1 MTGEELSVVLASNRG
16 PVSFVQENGGFQM
29 TRGAGGMAG
38 ALDPM
43 ARQLGDRAVWIC
55 ATSSD
60 EDRKALAAGAAD
72 GLSEELGYPVY
83 LLDVEPDTYTQYYDV
98 VSNRMLWFA
107 HHCLWDE
114 LDIKDFGAEECD
126 AFEGAYQPVNKR
138 FADAILE
145 VADPHSIVLIQDY
158 HLTTAPR
165 FLRQA
170 RPDQVISHFTHSSFC
185 GPEGL
190 ERIPSPIPRL
200 VIEGMLGAD
209 LVGLHVKP
217 WVEGFLQCCE
227 RIGAQVDWDAGLV
240 RHNGRHS
247 WVREYPIPTDV
258 EGVRE
263 RAAEEAAQHWAQH
276 FEESTPGPLVAR
288 ADRAEP
294 SKNIVRGFE
303 AFEAVLDRREEL
315 RGRMRFVA
323 CLYPS
328 RQSMPEYRR
337 YSDEIETTVEQINK
351 RYPDSI
357 ELFMEDD
364 YDRTIGALA
373 VYDVLV
379 VNPIMDGMNLVSK
392 EGPTVN
398 KRSGVLVL
406 SQGAGSFEELGE
418 LAIQIQDSLDV
429 SSTADA
435 LERALDL
442 PTPER
447 GERAQ
452 KLRARVSGSKPE
464 DWIHAQLQDLQAIQD
479 GKEPLTPP
487 C

>member
-1 MTGEELSVVLASNRG
+1 VTDEELSVVMVSNRG
-16 PVSFVQENGGFQM
+16 PVSFVQENGGFEM

-38 ALDPM
+38 ALDPV

-55 ATSSD
+55 AATSD
-60 EDRKALAAGAAD
+60 DDRKALAAGAAD
-72 GLSEELGYPVY
+72 RISDEVGYPVY
-83 LLDVEPDTYTQYYDV
+83 LLDIEPETYAQYYDV

-126 AFEGAYQPVNKR
+126 AFESAYQPVNKR
-138 FADAILE
+138 FADAVLE
-145 VADPHSIVLIQDY
+145 VAQPDSIVLIQDY

-165 FLRQA
+165 FLREA
-170 RPDQVISHFTHSSFC
+170 RPDQIISHFTHSSFC
-185 GPEGL
+185 GPSGL
-190 ERIPSPIPRL
+190 ERIPSPIPRR

-217 WVEGFLQCCE
+217 WVDGFLQCCE
-227 RIGAQVDWDAGLV
+227 RIGAEVDWDAGLV
-240 RHNGRHS
+240 RHSGRRS
-247 WVREYPIPTDV
+247 WVRKYPIPTDV
-258 EGVRE
+258 EGVRQ
-263 RAAEEAAQHWAQH
+263 RAVEEAAQHWATH
-276 FEESTPGPLVAR
+276 FEQRTPGPLVAR

-303 AFEAVLDRREEL
+303 AFETVLDRREDL

-337 YSDEIETTVEQINK
+337 YTDEIETTVERINK

-418 LAIQIQDSLDV
+418 LSVQIEDTLDV

-435 LERALDL
+435 LEEALDL
-442 PTPER
+442 SPSER
-447 GERAQ
+447 EQRAS

-464 DWIHAQLQDLQAIQD
+464 DWIRAQLQDLQAIQD
-479 GKEPLTPP
+479 GKEPITPP

>member
-1 MTGEELSVVLASNRG
+1 LV
-16 PVSFVQENGGFQM
+16 
-29 TRGAGGMAG
+29 
-38 ALDPM
+38 
-43 ARQLGDRAVWIC
+43 RA
-55 ATSSD
+55 
-60 EDRKALAAGAAD
+60 
-72 GLSEELGYPVY
+72 P
-83 LLDVEPDTYTQYYDV
+83 
-98 VSNRMLWFA
+98 
-107 HHCLWDE
+107 CLWDE
-114 LDIKDFGAEECD
+114 LDVKDFGAEECD

-138 FADAILE
+138 FADAIQE
-145 VADPHSIVLIQDY
+145 VADPRSLVLIQDY

-165 FLRQA
+165 FLRLA

-209 LVGLHVKP
+209 LIGLHVKP
-217 WVEGFLQCCE
+217 WVDGFLECCV
-227 RIGAQVDWDAGLV
+227 RIGAEVDWDAGLV
-240 RHNGRHS
+240 RHNGSRS

-263 RAAEEAAQHWAQH
+263 RAAEEAARHWAEH
-276 FEESTPGPLVAR
+276 FEQSTPGPLVAR

-337 YSDEIETTVEQINK
+337 YSDEIETTVERINK

-398 KRSGVLVL
+398 QRSGVLVL
-406 SQGAGSFEELGE
+406 SRGAGSFEELGE
-418 LAIQIQDSLDV
+418 LAVQIEDSLDV
-429 SSTADA
+429 SSTVAA
-435 LERALDL
+435 LEQALDL
-442 PTPER
+442 PTSER
-447 GERAQ
+447 EEQAA

-464 DWIHAQLQDLQAIQD
+464 DWISAQLRDLQAIQD
-479 GKEPLTPP
+479 GKEPVTPP